1 MLLNRKT
8 KFSIS
13 ETQIKEEV
21 DAPDGTLLLK
31 INIKH
36 PNIKCAKKDPLSKY
50 AVKFYIDVSS
60 AFLEFA
66 KKDLAKTALSAY
78 NADKENFLPYS
89 AVMRYEV
96 TLENADYLSVMLD
109 IAVFDGK
116 NTSSFERKTQVWE
129 RKYGTKC
136 KYTNFVPKK
145 QLATHISET
154 EKKRFDRD
162 LFVLRE
168 GVLEFFIR
176 NGDGYSKILMK
187 LEESDKK

>member
-13 ETQIKEEV
+13 EAQIKEDV
-21 DAPDGTLLLK
+21 KAPDGTLLLK
-31 INIKH
+31 INIKY
-36 PNIKCAKKDPLSKY
+36 PSIKCAKKDPLSKY
-50 AVKFYIDVSS
+50 AVRFYVDVSS

-66 KKDLAKTALSAY
+66 KKELIKTALNAY
-78 NADKENFLPYS
+78 NADKENFSPYS

-96 TLENADYLSVMLD
+96 TLENQDYLSVMLD
-109 IAVFDGK
+109 IAIFDGK
-116 NTSSFERKTQVWE
+116 NTSSLERKTQVWE

-136 KYTNFVPKK
+136 KYTNFISKK
-145 QLATHISET
+145 QLLEHISET

-168 GVLEFFIR
+168 GALEFFIR
-176 NGDGYSKILMK
+176 NGDGYSKILIK